1 MLSASPL
8 FLTVPWHPHHSEIKK
23 KLSLNSS
30 QNRSIIPLQQLDI
43 DKITM
48 KSDNFRSDLSSR
60 WGKHLEKNYYLLL
73 LFKRSVCL
81 IAKHPDLSRRGVIP
95 LFPGTKILGN
105 FINAAVVGKWL
116 HPLFI
121 GRIASK
127 SLPTTFDPISSSFSD
142 QRKISQFRSFLINRQ
157 GIQGLVCAQNQLVSR
172 NSSWL

>member
-60 WGKHLEKNYYLLL
+60 WGKHWRKIIICFYCLNDRSVLLQSIQIYHEEALYHCSQERRFSVISLTRLLL
-73 LFKRSVCL
+73 VNGST
-81 IAKHPDLSRRGVIP
+81 HYLSAESRQNP
-95 LFPGTKILGN
+95 FQAPSTLFPLLSPT
-105 FINAAVVGKWL
+105 
-116 HPLFI
+116 
-121 GRIASK
+121 SEK
-127 SLPTTFDPISSSFSD
+127 SLSFA
-142 QRKISQFRSFLINRQ
+142 RF
-157 GIQGLVCAQNQLVSR
+157 
-172 NSSWL
+172 